1 MIDNSI
7 DRDKPQKLYV
17 QLLEILKK
25 KIESGEWPVSS
36 QIPTEEDLC
45 KIYGVSKAT
54 VRLAVIDLVRQG
66 YLRRQ
71 QGSGTFVC
79 KRVISEGLTMLTSFG
94 ELMLDAGVKFDTEV
108 LVQTVMMPID
118 DLDVK
123 LGISEDS
130 HIIYI
135 KRLRTVDKEPV
146 LIQETYIPHQICPSL
161 LQEDVAGESLIKLF
175 DKKYGITITKV
186 QDFIEIAYLNDEE
199 RKILGSLEC
208 SAALLLSQ
216 YFYSGDTVVMYSRS
230 VKHPERFRFFAEYER
245 KVR

>member
-1 MIDNSI
+1 
-7 DRDKPQKLYV
+7 
-17 QLLEILKK
+17 
-25 KIESGEWPVSS
+25 
-36 QIPTEEDLC
+36 
-45 KIYGVSKAT
+45 
-54 VRLAVIDLVRQG
+54 
-66 YLRRQ
+66 
-71 QGSGTFVC
+71 
-79 KRVISEGLTMLTSFG
+79 MLTSFE

-108 LVQTVMMPID
+108 LVQTVMTPID

-123 LGISEDS
+123 LGISEDT

-161 LQEDVAGESLIKLF
+161 LEEDVAGESLIRLF
-175 DKKYGITITKV
+175 DKKYGITITRV

-216 YFYSGDTVVMYSRS
+216 YFSIQGIRLLCIPVQSSIPRDSGFLLNMS
-230 VKHPERFRFFAEYER
+230 ERLDKKEDFVCQRASL
-245 KVR
+245 